1 MGKKRMIIIGTGEY
15 ADRVQGYART
25 LITCEVIR
33 FSKYQIYGTP
43 ECYTDYIATNTFFVV
58 AFEDNK
64 ERLQWIEKLE
74 EAGASLATIIH
85 PQAYVSPSATIEPG
99 SIILAYA
106 CINANTVVKKGC
118 IVNIGCSVECNCILE
133 KGVLLR
139 DCCTIHERS
148 RVKPL
153 ATIERGYKVAQI
165 PKMIIK

>member
-64 ERLQWIEKLE
+64 ENNLGYFSFFMLFR
-74 EAGASLATIIH
+74 IIVY
-85 PQAYVSPSATIEPG
+85 PK
-99 SIILAYA
+99 IL
-106 CINANTVVKKGC
+106 
-118 IVNIGCSVECNCILE
+118 
-133 KGVLLR
+133 LLLPCR
-139 DCCTIHERS
+139 F
-148 RVKPL
+148 
-153 ATIERGYKVAQI
+153 
-165 PKMIIK
+165 